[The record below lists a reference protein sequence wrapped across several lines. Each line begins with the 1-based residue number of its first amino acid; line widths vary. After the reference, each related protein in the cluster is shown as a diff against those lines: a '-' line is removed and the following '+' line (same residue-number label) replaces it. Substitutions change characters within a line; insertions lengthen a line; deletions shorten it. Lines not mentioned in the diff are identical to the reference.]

1 MLFTK
6 VYNSQGNAFFVANVY
21 RDPSMPATKQVAIEF
36 MTVVISNTRELICQS
51 LDIYQVFTSA
61 LANVY
66 TKAEADAKINE
77 LRNEILGAMEADY

>member
-1 MLFTK
+1 MLTQ
-6 VYNSQGNAFFVANVY
+6 N
-21 RDPSMPATKQVAIEF
+21 
-36 MTVVISNTRELICQS
+36 

-66 TKAEADAKINE
+66 TKAEADTKINE